1 MHNCKVKSLKRI
13 APDTI
18 LLTLQPKRPK
28 DWFQFSPGQY
38 VAIGFKYHGRPSP
51 MRCFSIVSSP
61 NNKVELQLA
70 MRLAGEFTNSIAE
83 LEAGEAVFVYGP
95 FGNFV
100 IDEQLDRNV
109 ILIAGGIGITPFMSM
124 IRYASEAR
132 LQLPITLLYSNKHQT
147 NIPFYKELLEL
158 EQQNSHFKAV
168 FFITNGGIDK
178 LNDELSIPGQISDD
192 KLNQLIN
199 HRYNRFTYFICGPR
213 GFTKNIKTML
223 AKHNTD
229 PTRIITEEFT
239 PTSQT
244 NSLSTA
250 PKLSISRMTYYLTG
264 ASLALAIGLIMMVDL
279 ARAVP
284 KLISVE
290 SKQQSTTSQTTSSIS
305 DQKQNSTTTQNNTA
319 SSSSNSNSNSSS
331 TTQTKNYQ
339 PPITSVS

>member
-1 MHNCKVKSLKRI
+1 MYIFKVKSLKHI
-13 APDTI
+13 TPDTL
-18 LLTLQPKRPK
+18 LLTLQPKRQK
-28 DWFQFSPGQY
+28 DRFQFFPGQY

-61 NNKVELQLA
+61 NNKAELQLA
-70 MRLAGEFTNSIAE
+70 MRITGEFTSSIAE
-83 LEAGEAVFVYGP
+83 LEEGETVFVHGP

-100 IDEQLDRNV
+100 IDDQLDRNIV
-109 ILIAGGIGITPFMSM
+109 LIAGGIGITPFMSM
-124 IRYASEAR
+124 IRYAAEAR
-132 LQLPITLLYSNKHQT
+132 LQLPITLLYSNKYQT

-158 EQQNSHFKAV
+158 EHQSSHFKTV

-178 LNDELSIPGQISDD
+178 LKDNLSTLGQISDD
-192 KLNQLIN
+192 KLEQLTNQ
-199 HRYNRFTYFICGPR
+199 RYNNFTFFICGPR

-223 AKHNTD
+223 AKHDTD

-244 NSLSTA
+244 NNLSIT
-250 PKLSISRMTYYLTG
+250 PKYSISRMTYYLTG
-264 ASLALAIGLIMMVDL
+264 ASLVLAIGFIMIVDL

-290 SKQQSTTSQTTSSIS
+290 SRQQSTINQTINSTSAQN
-305 DQKQNSTTTQNNTA
+305 QNSTTIQNSLTSN
-319 SSSSNSNSNSSS
+319 NSNSNSSS